1 MTVSLGRILIVD
13 DEAPVLEVLSEYFM
27 TQGYAITTAQNGA
40 DALDVAGRERP
51 DLVLLDV
58 RMPGMD
64 GVEVL
69 KRLREREP
77 GLAVIMVTANED
89 VALARETLKI
99 GAFDYVAKPFDF
111 RYLDRAVAAGLMQFG
126 GADTAAADLGDDVWR
141 RLAFTVFRAV
151 RGMSAV
157 GRAATGERME
167 ALALAAA
174 AATAEGNGAGA
185 RTALA
190 QLELLVAIASDL
202 GDLAAPARSAIES
215 GAAAVRKGLLPGR

>member
-13 DEAPVLEVLSEYFM
+13 DEPPVLEVLSEYFT
-27 TQGYAITTAQNGA
+27 TQGYAIATAQNGA
-40 DALDVAGRERP
+40 EALEAVGRERP

-69 KRLREREP
+69 KRLRTIEP

-126 GADTAAADLGDDVWR
+126 GADTAVADLGDDVWR
-141 RLAFTVFRAV
+141 RLVFTVFRAV
-151 RGMSAV
+151 RGMTAA

-167 ALALAAA
+167 ASALAAA
-174 AATAEGNGAGA
+174 GDAAAGNGAGA
-185 RTALA
+185 RETLR
-190 QLELLVAIASDL
+190 QLELLIAIASDL

-215 GAAAVRKGLLPGR
+215 GVAAARKGLSPGR